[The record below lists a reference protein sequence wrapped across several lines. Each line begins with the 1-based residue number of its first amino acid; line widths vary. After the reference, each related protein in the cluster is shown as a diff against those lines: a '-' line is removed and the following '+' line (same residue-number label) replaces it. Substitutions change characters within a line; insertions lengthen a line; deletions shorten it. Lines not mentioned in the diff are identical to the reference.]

1 MNMKRE
7 SSMSLYYGSTD
18 QIPSLAEIFSNLP
31 LFVKHLAMYHFF
43 KLEFVKLE
51 FDMEL
56 EFVKLEFDMELE
68 FQKLEFQK
76 NAMEAPA
83 NLDYF
88 N

>member
-7 SSMSLYYGSTD
+7 SSMSLYYGSTGQNG
-18 QIPSLAEIFSNLP
+18 QIPSLAEIFNNLP
-31 LFVKHLAMYHFF
+31 LFVKYLAMYHFF

-56 EFVKLEFDMELE
+56 EF
-68 FQKLEFQK
+68 QKLKFQK
-76 NAMEAPA
+76 NVMVAPA
-83 NLDYF
+83 DLDYF

>member
-1 MNMKRE
+1 M
-7 SSMSLYYGSTD
+7 
-18 QIPSLAEIFSNLP
+18 AEIFSNLP
-31 LFVKHLAMYHFF
+31 LFVKYLAMYHFF
-43 KLEFVKLE
+43 K
-51 FDMEL
+51 L

>member
-31 LFVKHLAMYHFF
+31 LFVKHLAMYHF
-43 KLEFVKLE
+43 L
-51 FDMEL
+51 
-56 EFVKLEFDMELE
+56 KLEFDMELE

-76 NAMEAPA
+76 NAMEAPT

>member
-31 LFVKHLAMYHFF
+31 LFVKYLAMYHFF
-43 KLEFVKLE
+43 K
-51 FDMEL
+51 L

>member
-1 MNMKRE
+1 MKRE
-7 SSMSLYYGSTD
+7 SSMSLYYGSTN

-31 LFVKHLAMYHFF
+31 LFVKYLAMYHFF
-43 KLEFVKLE
+43 
-51 FDMEL
+51 
-56 EFVKLEFDMELE
+56 KLEFDMELE

-76 NAMEAPA
+76 NAMEAPT